1 MDDEIIL
8 ESLGSL
14 WFFSNILSPSSP
26 ITCINAKNTHDSHP
40 SDPRK
45 PKQPGPTT
53 QILQSHQLKSPDI
66 CVQAVG
72 KGAGSGEQATKPENH
87 EASKYPKE
95 SFMEQR
101 KKKSNREQGMKK
113 LHRFKEEFTVLG
125 LSFGELGPDGRRP
138 FYTSWKQQRMA
149 RSYGLRQPFRC
160 HNMPPLSDGL
170 AMKEHLKSWAH
181 AVACTVR

>member
-1 MDDEIIL
+1 MDDEMIL
-8 ESLGSL
+8 ESLDSL

-26 ITCINAKNTHDSHP
+26 ITCFNEKNTQDSHL

-45 PKQPGPTT
+45 AKQPAPTT
-53 QILQSHQLKSPDI
+53 QILQSHQLKSPNI
-66 CVQAVG
+66 CLQAVG
-72 KGAGSGEQATKPENH
+72 KATGSEGQATKRENS
-87 EASKYPKE
+87 EASKHLKE
-95 SFMEQR
+95 SYVEQR

-113 LHRFKEEFTVLG
+113 LQRFRVFTDLG
-125 LSFGELGPDGRRP
+125 LSFGELGSDGRP
-138 FYTSWKQQRMA
+138 CCTLWEQQRMA

-160 HNMPPLSDGL
+160 YKMPPMSDGL